1 MGSRKLHAPAQR
13 VTTLWRRPSS
23 GIGIRLALRRGN
35 CLKQAP
41 DGAVSRALHLS
52 ILRRHGACPA
62 CEAPQRRTNLISP
75 PLFWKSTISCSPCT
89 GWIIQFQPASS
100 SKSDKP
106 LAITRGPSRIER
118 KTPSAPIMSCQVG
131 SIHSTERHFRSSAL
145 GFSSTHRRS
154 SRRVC
159 GDAFTGHLTSCSI
172 SFESSMS
179 SLQVLGLR
187 TSRPVGRWRT
197 SRAR

>member
-1 MGSRKLHAPAQR
+1 MRCCGK
-13 VTTLWRRPSS
+13 
-23 GIGIRLALRRGN
+23 RLNKSVQALRRDDVAAA
-35 CLKQAP
+35 CFFAATTL

-159 GDAFTGHLTSCSI
+159 GDAFTGHLTSCI
-172 SFESSMS
+172 TSFESSMS

-187 TSRPVGRWRT
+187 TRRPSGAGGHLALAKPKT
-197 SRAR
+197 A